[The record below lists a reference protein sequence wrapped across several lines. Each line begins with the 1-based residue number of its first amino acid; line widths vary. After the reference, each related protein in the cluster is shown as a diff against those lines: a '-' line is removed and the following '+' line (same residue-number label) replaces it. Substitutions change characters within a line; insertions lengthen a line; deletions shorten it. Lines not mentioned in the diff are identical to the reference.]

1 MPSWG
6 LRTVSKPIMLLG
18 EAQGKN
24 EASIS
29 RGFVGAA
36 GVELLSQL
44 RDAGLLDWTPAD
56 TDFLRAY
63 WNSGDTSA
71 NRDPELVNA
80 IWELHPEFYRTNV
93 FQEHPFANDLASMC
107 GTKQEGI
114 NGYPALLKSKHLL
127 RAHAHHLERLADEID
142 TVDPNI
148 IICLGNTALW
158 AMAGTTGV
166 GKLRGTTMLSTHT
179 VSGYKLL
186 PTYHPAGVLREWSNR
201 PVTIADLMK
210 AGREA
215 AFPEVRRPKC
225 EIWIEPAI
233 EDMERFYEEFI
244 RGCPLLSVDIETS
257 GNQITCIGFAP
268 SIGRAIVIPL
278 FDERAAGRS
287 YWPDIDSERAA
298 WAFIR
303 RICEDVS
310 IPKLFQNGLYDIA
323 FLLRSVGIG
332 VRGAQEDTML
342 LSHALQPEM
351 LKGLAYLGSV
361 YTDHGPWKSER
372 KGSETIKRDE

>member
-1 MPSWG
+1 M
-6 LRTVSKPIMLLG
+6 TKPLMLLG

-44 RDAGLLDWTPAD
+44 RDSGLLIWTSAD
-56 TDFLRAY
+56 TEFLRAY

-93 FQEHPFANDLASMC
+93 LQEHPFANDLASMC
-107 GTKQEGI
+107 GTKAEGI
-114 NGYPALLKSKHLL
+114 PGYPALMKSKYLL
-127 RAHAHHLERLADEID
+127 KRYAPHLERLADEIE
-142 TVDPNI
+142 TVDPNLI
-148 IICLGNTALW
+148 VCLGNTALW
-158 AMAGTTGV
+158 ALAGTTGV

-179 VSGYKLL
+179 ISGYKLL
-186 PTYHPAGVLREWSNR
+186 PTYHPAAILREWSNR

-210 AGREA
+210 AGRESSFA
-215 AFPEVRRPKC
+215 EVKRPKC
-225 EIWIEPAI
+225 EIWIEPELA
-233 EDMERFYEEFI
+233 DMEKFYNDFI
-244 RGCPLLSVDIETS
+244 NGCRLLSVDIETS

-268 SIGRAIVIPL
+268 STNRALVVPF
-278 FDERAAGRS
+278 FDERAVGRS
-287 YWPDIDSERAA
+287 YWRDQDTELAA
-298 WAFIR
+298 WAFVR
-303 RICEDVS
+303 RVCQDPT

-332 VRGAQEDTML
+332 VKGAVEDTML